1 MANAQNTQFGG
12 FAGQLIASGIGAD
25 MPLVA
30 LEQGV
35 DATVYANLNAIQG
48 MMPKIK
54 DIFVRE
60 TRVFSNPLEQ
70 YITKFDERYG
80 AGLEQ
85 VAVKY
90 GAFNEKQDGTCVP
103 QGIPEMTSQLDLV
116 DFAYSVDIGIPDYL
130 VDKVVLDDGQRGS
143 VFSALMQAPLKV
155 IASAR
160 YRAWVQLLS
169 DVIDG
174 TRSISSKDSFNGVAA
189 GGSAA
194 SVTYAPTITGYAGL
208 VEKNDAVLPPV
219 QVGQLYTF
227 PDAKAALDIANRI
240 KSVAAD
246 FKFESTSFNKL
257 GISTFVT
264 SDPILIA
271 ETKVLD
277 AMDNVFAEANV
288 NGNGSNFG
296 YAGFPTV
303 SAREYIRQFVGDIV
317 EVDSFG
323 SLPTDPADAVVTYAG
338 YDLKFV
344 LIDRDAFVEIIKNQ
358 SVEGQRCA
366 KKRMTGYNWQG
377 QMIFSIWRGVNSY
390 AMVARAA
397 GEVTFASGNFTVKN
411 GTTSVTTGDDIAPGT
426 VLTIEAAAGYNLSTV
441 TVNGTS
447 LTIAD
452 DKATFAMPQ
461 GDAAIVVT
469 TASE

>member
-12 FAGQLIASGIGAD
+12 FAGQLIASGIGPD

-35 DATVYANLNAIQG
+35 DATVFANLNAIQG
-48 MMPKIK
+48 MLPKIR

-60 TRVFSNPLEQ
+60 TRVFTNPLEP
-70 YITKFDERYG
+70 YITKFDERFG

-90 GAFNEKQDGTCVP
+90 GAYNEKQDGTCVP

-116 DFAYSVDIGIPDYL
+116 NFAYSVDIGIPDYL

-160 YRAWVQLLS
+160 YRAWVQLVS

-189 GGSAA
+189 AGSAA

-219 QVGQLYTF
+219 EVGVNYAF

-246 FKFESTSFNKL
+246 FKFESTAFNKL
-257 GISTFVT
+257 GIETFVT
-264 SDPILIA
+264 SEPLLIA

-303 SAREYIRQFVGDIV
+303 SAREYIRQFVGDII
-317 EVDSFG
+317 EIDSFA
-323 SLPTDPADAVVTYAG
+323 SLPTDPADATVLYAG
-338 YDLKFV
+338 YNLKFV

-390 AMVARAA
+390 ALVARSA
-397 GEVTFASGNFTVKN
+397 GALSFSGAGVGATV
-411 GTTSVTTGDDIAPGT
+411 GGESVTTGSAVAPGT
-426 VLTIEAAAGYNLSTV
+426 EVTMTVSSGTIASI
-441 TVNGTS
+441 TVNGT
-447 LTIAD
+447 TISGA
-452 DKATFAMPQ
+452 KFNMPQ
-461 GDAAIVVT
+461 GDAVVT
-469 TASE
+469 VTKA

>member
-1 MANAQNTQFGG
+1 MANPQTTQFGG
-12 FAGQLIASGIGAD
+12 FSGQLIASGIATD

-35 DATVYANLNAIQG
+35 DATVFANLNAIQG

-60 TRVFSNPLEQ
+60 TRVFSNPLER

-90 GAFNEKQDGTCVP
+90 GAYNEKQDGTCIP

-116 DFAYSVDIGIPDYL
+116 NFAYSVDIGIPDYL
-130 VDKVVLDDGQRGS
+130 VDKAVLDEGQRGS
-143 VFSALMQAPLKV
+143 VFAALMQAPLKT
-155 IASAR
+155 IAAAR
-160 YRAWVQLLS
+160 YRAWVQLIS

-189 GGSAA
+189 AGSAA
-194 SVTYAPTITGYAGL
+194 SVTYNPTITGYAGL

-219 QVGQLYTF
+219 QVGELYTF
-227 PDAKAALDIANRI
+227 PDAKAALDVANRI

-246 FKFESTSFNKL
+246 FKFESTAFNKL

-317 EVDSFG
+317 EIDSFG
-323 SLPTDPADAVVTYAG
+323 SLPTDPADAVITYAG

-377 QMIFSIWRGVNSY
+377 QMVFSVWRGVDSY

-397 GEVTFASGNFTVKN
+397 GNVAFTSGNFTVKA
-411 GTTSVTTGDDIAPGT
+411 GTESVTTGDAIAPGT
-426 VLTIEAAAGYNLSTV
+426 VLTIAAATGYDLSAV

-461 GDAAIVVT
+461 GDAAISVT
-469 TASE
+469 TVSE

>member
-1 MANAQNTQFGG
+1 MANAQNTQIGG
-12 FAGQLIASGIGAD
+12 FAGQLIASGIGPD

-35 DATVYANLNAIQG
+35 DATVFANLNAIQG
-48 MMPKIK
+48 MMPKIR

-60 TRVFSNPLEQ
+60 TRIFTNPLEN

-90 GAFNEKQDGTCVP
+90 GAYNEKQDGTCVP

-116 DFAYSVDIGIPDYL
+116 NFAYSADIGIPDYL

-160 YRAWVQLLS
+160 YRAWVQLVS

-189 GGSAA
+189 AGAAA
-194 SVTYAPTITGYAGL
+194 SVTYNPTITGYAGL

-219 QVGQLYTF
+219 EVGVGYTF
-227 PDAKAALDIANRI
+227 PDAKAALEIANRI

-246 FKFESTSFNKL
+246 FKFESTAFNKL
-257 GISTFVT
+257 GIETFVT
-264 SDPILIA
+264 SEPLLIA

-303 SAREYIRQFVGDIV
+303 SAREYIRQFVGDII
-317 EVDSFG
+317 EVDSFAA
-323 SLPTDPADAVVTYAG
+323 LPTDPVDAVVTYAG
-338 YDLKFV
+338 YNLKFV

-390 AMVARAA
+390 ALVAKSA
-397 GEVTFASGNFTVKN
+397 GALSFSGTGVGATV
-411 GTTSVTTGDDIAPGT
+411 GGESVTTGSAVAPGT
-426 VLTIEAAAGYNLSTV
+426 EVTMTVASGTIASI
-441 TVNGTS
+441 TVNGT
-447 LTIAD
+447 TISGA
-452 DKATFAMPQ
+452 KFNMPQ
-461 GDAAIVVT
+461 GDAVVT
-469 TASE
+469 VTKA

>member
-12 FAGQLIASGIGAD
+12 FAGQLVASGTGPD

-35 DATVYANLNAIQG
+35 DSTVYANLDKIQG

-60 TRVFSNPLEQ
+60 TRVFANPLEQ

-90 GAFNEKQDGTCVP
+90 GAYNEKQDGTCIP
-103 QGIPEMTSQLDLV
+103 QGIPEMTSQLDLIN
-116 DFAYSVDIGIPDYL
+116 FAYSVDIGIPDYL

-143 VFSALMQAPLKV
+143 VMSALMQAPLKT
-155 IASAR
+155 IAAAR
-160 YRAWVQLLS
+160 YRSWVQLIS

-174 TRSISSKDSFNGVAA
+174 TRTISSATAFNGVAA
-189 GGSAA
+189 PGAAA
-194 SVTYAPTITGYAGL
+194 SVTYNPTITGYAGL
-208 VEKNDAVLPPV
+208 VEQSDAVLPPV
-219 QVGQLYTF
+219 EVGTGYTF
-227 PDAKAALDIANRI
+227 PSAKDALNIANRI
-240 KSVAAD
+240 KAVAAD
-246 FKFESTSFNKL
+246 FRFESTAFNKL
-257 GISTFVT
+257 GIQTFTT
-264 SDPILIA
+264 SEPLLIA

-288 NGNGSNFG
+288 NGNGSNYG

-303 SAREYIRQFVGDIV
+303 SAREYIRQFVSDII
-317 EVDSFG
+317 EIDSFAA
-323 SLPTDPADAVVTYAG
+323 LPADPVDATVAYEG
-338 YDLKFV
+338 YNLKFV

-390 AMVARAA
+390 ALVAKSA
-397 GEVTFASGNFTVKN
+397 GTLSFSGSGVGATV
-411 GTTSVTTGDDIAPGT
+411 GGEPVTTDSPVAPGT
-426 VLTIEAAAGYNLSTV
+426 EVTMTVTSGTIASI
-441 TVNGTS
+441 TVNGT
-447 LTIAD
+447 TISGA
-452 DKATFAMPQ
+452 KFTMPQ
-461 GDAAIVVT
+461 GDATVT
-469 TASE
+469 VTKA

>member
-12 FAGQLIASGIGAD
+12 FAGQLVASGIGSD

-35 DATVYANLNAIQG
+35 DATVFANLNAIQG

-60 TRVFSNPLEQ
+60 TRVFSNPLES

-90 GAFNEKQDGTCVP
+90 GAYNEKQDGTCVP

-116 DFAYSVDIGIPDYL
+116 NFAYSADIGIPDYL

-160 YRAWVQLLS
+160 YRAWVQLVS

-189 GGSAA
+189 AGAAA
-194 SVTYAPTITGYAGL
+194 SVTYNPTITGYAGL
-208 VEKNDAVLPPV
+208 VEKNSAVLPPV
-219 QVGQLYTF
+219 EVGVGFTF
-227 PDAKAALDIANRI
+227 PDAKAALEIANRI

-246 FKFESTSFNKL
+246 FTFESTAFNKL
-257 GISTFVT
+257 GIETFVT
-264 SDPILIA
+264 SEPLLIA

-317 EVDSFG
+317 EVDSFA
-323 SLPTDPADAVVTYAG
+323 SLPTDPVDAVVTYAG
-338 YDLKFV
+338 YNLKFV

-390 AMVARAA
+390 ALVAKSA
-397 GEVTFASGNFTVKN
+397 GTLSYSGTGVGATV
-411 GTTSVTTGDDIAPGT
+411 GGESVATNSAIAPGT
-426 VLTIEAAAGYNLSTV
+426 EVTMTVASGTIASI
-441 TVNGTS
+441 TVNGT
-447 LTIAD
+447 TISGAV
-452 DKATFAMPQ
+452 FNMPQ
-461 GDAAIVVT
+461 GDAVVT
-469 TASE
+469 VTKA